1 MKLIG
6 NMVIEMIDDATG
18 EVVER
23 VQEENMVTNAVNHIL
38 GLNPMGIFYSVAGEY
53 DTHLLWNDNLLPICP
68 IIDAS
73 GGGVSVTA
81 YGCEK
86 YLKLLRYG
94 QYGQV
99 GADGVWRDKNVDAPK
114 GDTLEHSAVKVD
126 ISIELLAKLREYLR
140 EPRSRV
146 ELQKFCE
153 IKSRDHFRNKILI
166 PLIDSKKIKLT
177 IPDKPT
183 SSKQKYVWNDN

>member
-1 MKLIG
+1 M
-6 NMVIEMIDDATG
+6 
-18 EVVER
+18 R
-23 VQEENMVTNAVNHIL
+23 
-38 GLNPMGIFYSVAGEY
+38 
-53 DTHLLWNDNLLPICP
+53 
-68 IIDAS
+68 
-73 GGGVSVTA
+73 
-81 YGCEK
+81 
-86 YLKLLRYG
+86 
-94 QYGQV
+94 YGQV

-140 EPRSRV
+140 EPRSRA

-183 SSKQKYVWNDN
+183 SSKQKYGSTAKVQNFHILWYSIALYNTSKQGKITPENTE

>member
-1 MKLIG
+1 MG
-6 NMVIEMIDDATG
+6 SEMCIRDRA
-18 EVVER
+18 ECKK
-23 VQEENMVTNAVNHIL
+23 TNAEL
-38 GLNPMGIFYSVAGEY
+38 
-53 DTHLLWNDNLLPICP
+53 P

>member
-68 IIDAS
+68 NMIGGILLYSETLTEDADNII
-73 GGGVSVTA
+73 
-81 YGCEK
+81 
-86 YLKLLRYG
+86 R
-94 QYGQV
+94 QQ
-99 GADGVWRDKNVDAPK
+99 
-114 GDTLEHSAVKVD
+114 
-126 ISIELLAKLREYLR
+126 IS
-140 EPRSRV
+140 
-146 ELQKFCE
+146 
-153 IKSRDHFRNKILI
+153 FR
-166 PLIDSKKIKLT
+166 
-177 IPDKPT
+177 
-183 SSKQKYVWNDN
+183 

>member
-1 MKLIG
+1 MDRLVPMEYG
-6 NMVIEMIDDATG
+6 
-18 EVVER
+18 
-23 VQEENMVTNAVNHIL
+23 VTRMLMLQRAI
-38 GLNPMGIFYSVAGEY
+38 PS
-53 DTHLLWNDNLLPICP
+53 
-68 IIDAS
+68 
-73 GGGVSVTA
+73 
-81 YGCEK
+81 
-86 YLKLLRYG
+86 
-94 QYGQV
+94 
-99 GADGVWRDKNVDAPK
+99 
-114 GDTLEHSAVKVD
+114 VKVD

-140 EPRSRV
+140 EPRSRA

>member
-1 MKLIG
+1 M
-6 NMVIEMIDDATG
+6 
-18 EVVER
+18 
-23 VQEENMVTNAVNHIL
+23 
-38 GLNPMGIFYSVAGEY
+38 
-53 DTHLLWNDNLLPICP
+53 
-68 IIDAS
+68 
-73 GGGVSVTA
+73 
-81 YGCEK
+81 
-86 YLKLLRYG
+86 RYG

-114 GDTLEHSAVKVD
+114 GDTLEHSAVKGD

-140 EPRSRV
+140 EPRSRA